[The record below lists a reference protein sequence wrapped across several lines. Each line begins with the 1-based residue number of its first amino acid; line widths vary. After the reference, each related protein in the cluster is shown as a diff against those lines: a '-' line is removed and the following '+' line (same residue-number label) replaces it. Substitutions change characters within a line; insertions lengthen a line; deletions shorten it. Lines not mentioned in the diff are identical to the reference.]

1 MRTLGVIQSALFG
14 AIGFGIGWT
23 VLVLSGGEFAHAGGI
38 GNVLVDALFGGDF
51 STLLLY
57 MLVLSFVGA
66 CGEAVLWLSLRDRKD
81 RRAVPTA
88 LLSALGFFLGSFV
101 VGLFF
106 LSFMQVGY
114 TLLEALSAAVMG
126 LVVGALLGVS
136 LRRGRGTVVLALTG
150 LVGFGM
156 GGVVAAALQGSPS
169 QPSGTWLPWQSAVFG
184 AVEVIIG
191 GASLGAALGYLESRR
206 PAEERATTAR

>member
-1 MRTLGVIQSALFG
+1 M
-14 AIGFGIGWT
+14 
-23 VLVLSGGEFAHAGGI
+23 
-38 GNVLVDALFGGDF
+38 
-51 STLLLY
+51 
-57 MLVLSFVGA
+57 
-66 CGEAVLWLSLRDRKD
+66 
-81 RRAVPTA
+81 PTA
-88 LLSALGFFLGSFV
+88 LLSTLGFFLGSFIV

-169 QPSGTWLPWQSAVFG
+169 QPSGTWLPWLAPLAERSVR
-184 AVEVIIG
+184 
-191 GASLGAALGYLESRR
+191 SR
-206 PAEERATTAR
+206 